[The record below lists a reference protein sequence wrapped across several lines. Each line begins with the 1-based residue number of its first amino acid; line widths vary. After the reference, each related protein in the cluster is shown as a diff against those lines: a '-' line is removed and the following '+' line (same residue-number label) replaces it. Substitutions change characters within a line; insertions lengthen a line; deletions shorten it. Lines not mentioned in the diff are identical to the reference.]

1 MNKMLET
8 RKYTFTVEGET
19 EKWYLL
25 WLKKL
30 LNECPERKN
39 NVTIEVKVQKSPMRF
54 VKSVNPKATPKIVHI
69 CDIESNDDEH
79 VKNFKE
85 ILSELKDAKTQKK
98 IIYELGYSNFTF
110 ELWMILHKKNCNGV
124 LSNRSQYLSH
134 INQAF
139 GEKFENL
146 DQYKIEKNFA
156 RCLGKLTLE
165 DVRVAIKRAKYIMEQ
180 NKNDGKRIE
189 QYKGFKYYKDNP
201 ALTIYQVI

>member
-39 NVTIEVKVQKSPMRF
+39 NVAIEVKVQKSPMRF
-54 VKSVNPKATPKIVHI
+54 VKSVNPKSTPKIVHI

-79 VKNFKE
+79 IKNFKE
-85 ILSELKDAKTQKK
+85 ILSELKNAKTQKK
-98 IIYELGYSNFTF
+98 IIYELGYSNFT
-110 ELWMILHKKNCNGV
+110 
-124 LSNRSQYLSH
+124 
-134 INQAF
+134 
-139 GEKFENL
+139 FENL

-201 ALTIYQVI
+201 ALTIYQVIEEILIDCGLNEKEK